1 MAMTN
6 KHIFILILIISIST
20 CNIIAQ
26 SFDNH
31 LLTDNKVYSSDTN
44 KLFLEISNINY
55 LKNNEYFG
63 KVIEGY
69 TLFGF
74 NIAPKLTYSPNSKVK
89 LSAGANLLSYYSRE
103 DETKVSILLSFQ
115 YKLLP
120 KLDFI
125 LGNIYGTVNHKLIDP
140 LFDYERYLYDNIENG
155 IQFLWNG
162 DRFTADLW
170 LDWQQQIFYDDPFQE
185 KFNVGLS
192 SNYILV
198 KNDNDQLS
206 IPFQNL
212 IRHEGGQINSNRSAP
227 LKTIYNSAVGLSYLK
242 TTHSKYIHNIRLSS
256 YWVNYQDLSITK
268 QQMFIDGEGS
278 YSTLE
283 LFNNSIDF
291 LLGYW
296 YGKQFVAPSGNPL
309 FESYSRTNIFI
320 EEPKRSIIM
329 GKVSYHKDIVA
340 GLNLGFRFDSFY
352 DMDDSNL
359 EYFWSILIVFNDKFL
374 LRSF

>member
-1 MAMTN
+1 MAS
-6 KHIFILILIISIST
+6 KYIFILLIFISINT
-20 CNIIAQ
+20 CSVIAQ

-74 NIAPKLTYSPNSKVK
+74 NIAPKLTYSPNSKIK
-89 LSAGANLLSYYSRE
+89 LSAGANLLSYYSRN

-120 KLDFI
+120 KLDFV

-198 KNDNDQLS
+198 KNDNYQLS

-227 LKTIYNSAVGLSYLK
+227 LKTIFNSAIGLSYLK
-242 TTHSKYIHNIRLSS
+242 TTHSKNIHNIRLSS

-329 GKVSYHKDIVA
+329 GKVSYHKDIVD

-352 DMDDSNL
+352 DIDDSNL